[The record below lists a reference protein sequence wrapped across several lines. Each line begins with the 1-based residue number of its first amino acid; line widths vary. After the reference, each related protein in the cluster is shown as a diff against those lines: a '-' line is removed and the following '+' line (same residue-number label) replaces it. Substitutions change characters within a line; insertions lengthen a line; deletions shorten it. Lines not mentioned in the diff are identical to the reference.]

1 MSIVY
6 IPQVER
12 RSGLDLSYEEFFTQ
26 YALTHTPVVITDAV
40 DQMVTQPWTFDYIK
54 EVAKQL
60 IYTNRF
66 NFLDKTFALLF
77 QAQHTPTNAVLQ
89 FIDCYNIIVS
99 VSYSFSR

>member
-40 DQMVTQPWTFDYIK
+40 DQMVTQPWTFDYIR
-54 EVAKQL
+54 EVAIL
-60 IYTNRF
+60 
-66 NFLDKTFALLF
+66 
-77 QAQHTPTNAVLQ
+77 
-89 FIDCYNIIVS
+89 
-99 VSYSFSR
+99 